1 MAPAY
6 RRRVSPRRS
15 GRLFG
20 PVSELFPDL
29 ADERR
34 HLVHSHRC
42 REAMVRRLR
51 AIAAGDGAADEITQE
66 YIEMVVADAL
76 EDLAQPG
83 AGDFFGRIDEE
94 GGPRWY
100 VGRRHIEDEQH
111 DPVVVDWRAAVA
123 APFYRATVHDP
134 LGLRMRRRF
143 TLAQGELT
151 AYLDEHLDDPQAADV
166 AGGIPDPVLAEIGAA
181 RTGEMREIVATIQAE
196 QDHIIRAPLDRAVI
210 VQGGPGTGKTAV
222 GLHRAAYLLFE
233 HRRQLSR
240 DGVLVVGPNRVFLD
254 YIANVLPSLGE
265 RSVQQRTI
273 GDLAVPRVEV
283 TAEDSVA
290 AARVKGAAV
299 MATVIERAALAQ
311 LTVPAEPV
319 REPLGA
325 TSVVVEPAEL
335 AAGGSTPRWPAT
347 SRSTDGGRPC
357 GPSPSRRCAGAPVG
371 TRSGAWSRPSAPRW
385 PGPGRSCGPG
395 RWSSGCCRAPRC
407 WPTRPT
413 ACSPPPSRSWS

>member
-1 MAPAY
+1 
-6 RRRVSPRRS
+6 
-15 GRLFG
+15 
-20 PVSELFPDL
+20 
-29 ADERR
+29 
-34 HLVHSHRC
+34 
-42 REAMVRRLR
+42 MVRRLR

-265 RSVQQRTI
+265 RSVQQRTV

-299 MATVIERAALAQ
+299 MATVIERAALAL
-311 LTVPAEPV
+311 LTVPADPI

-325 TSVVVEPAEL
+325 TAVVVEPAEL
-335 AAGGSTPRWPAT
+335 ERWIDAALAGSQPLNRRREAVRAVAEQALRRRTGRDEIWSLVPTIRAALARAWPVVRPRPLVERLL
-347 SRSTDGGRPC
+347 SR
-357 GPSPSRRCAGAPVG
+357 
-371 TRSGAWSRPSAPRW
+371 
-385 PGPGRSCGPG
+385 
-395 RWSSGCCRAPRC
+395 PRC